1 LPGRNP
7 REAVEAFLAPLQDT
21 LACVVKA
28 KITLSEG
35 GYNTAGRV
43 HGLTLNRDEAVK
55 LKGVQQLL
63 LRVQMNYEIIPVE
76 EPGREP
82 WRVTTHAYNYE
93 VQNSSGEGV
102 VSYHWHP
109 KGRVKGPH
117 IHLGHTQLAKDVV
130 LHNKL
135 HIPTARLSLEGVIR
149 HCIEELQ
156 VESLSDDWDHVLAT
170 RQADFEAFRK
180 WGQSPPPAPAVAPK
194 PDTKTRPRRPGKR
207 RNL

>member
-1 LPGRNP
+1 LPGRTC
-7 REAVEAFLAPLQDT
+7 REAVDAFLTPLQDT

-35 GYNTAGRV
+35 GYNTAGRI
-43 HGLTLNRDEAVK
+43 HGLTLNRDQAVK
-55 LKGVQQLL
+55 LRGPKQLL
-63 LRVQMNYEIIPVE
+63 LRVQMNYEIVPVE
-76 EPGREP
+76 EPGRPP

-109 KGRVKGPH
+109 KGKVKGPH

-135 HIPTARLSLEGVIR
+135 HLPTARMSLEGVVR
-149 HCIEELQ
+149 HCIEELW
-156 VESLSDDWDHVLAT
+156 VESLRDDWDPVLAT
-170 RQADFEAFRK
+170 RQADFETYRR
-180 WGQSPPPAPAVAPK
+180 WSQSPPPATVAPPPEKNK
-194 PDTKTRPRRPGKR
+194 PKRPGKR
-207 RNL
+207 RSL